1 MNNSEFFK
9 IVIVGHV
16 DHGKS
21 TVIGRLLA
29 DTNSLPEGRLEQV
42 KEQCAKN
49 ARPFEY
55 AFLLDALKDE
65 RLQGIT
71 IDMARCF
78 FKTAKR
84 KYLIM
89 DAPGHIEFL
98 KNMVTGAARAEAAL
112 LVIDANEGIMENSRR
127 HGYLLSMLG
136 LRQISVLV
144 NKMDL
149 VGYSREKFKE
159 IVSEY
164 SKFLDELKI
173 KPLSFIPISAS
184 NGENIASKSQK
195 MLWYSGVSV
204 LEQIDSFSKAAEKQ
218 NKPFRMPVQDIY
230 KFTEG
235 GDDRRIVAGT
245 VETGEISVG
254 DTAVF
259 LPSGK
264 ESVIASIEEFN
275 APKRTKVGSEK
286 ATGFTLKTQI
296 YIKPGEL
303 MCKKGEQMP
312 NVASKFQ
319 ANIFWMGRSPFIKG
333 KRYKLKIGSDRT
345 YAELSEILNVIDAA
359 ELNSFK
365 GKQQLDRHDVGLCVI
380 ETSKPIAFDLVEDIE
395 NCGRFVI
402 VDNYDIAGGGI
413 ILRKADEKETIFA
426 SHIKDREFAWEKG
439 FISPALRHSRN
450 HHKGKFVVFTG
461 DSSVL
466 AGECAKILEEELF
479 NFRFNAYYLGI
490 SSVIRGLEA
499 DMGAG
504 ETFDREEHIRRIGEL
519 ARIMTDAGLIFITSV
534 ERLDKFESEK
544 LRMLNLPNEIIV
556 VNVSKEEL
564 ERADANFNPSQ
575 STAEIVSGV
584 LKLLGTSNVIPN
596 YVI

>member
-1 MNNSEFFK
+1 MDNTDFFK

-29 DTNSLPEGRLEQV
+29 DTHSLPEGKLEQV

-78 FKTAKR
+78 FKTPKR

-89 DAPGHIEFL
+89 DAPGHVEFL

-112 LVIDANEGIMENSRR
+112 LVIDAHEGIMENSRR

-136 LRQISVLV
+136 LKQIAVAV

-149 VGYSREKFKE
+149 VGYSQERFEG
-159 IVSEY
+159 IVAEY
-164 SKFLDELKI
+164 TKFLAGLKI
-173 KPLSFIPISAS
+173 KPLGFIPISATK
-184 NGENIASKSQK
+184 GDNIASVSAETA
-195 MLWYSGVSV
+195 WYTGHTV
-204 LEQIDSFSKAAEKQ
+204 LGQIDAFTKGAGKDM
-218 NKPFRMPVQDIY
+218 KPFRMPVQDIY
-230 KFTEG
+230 KFTEE

-245 VETGEISVG
+245 VENGSISVG

-264 ESVIASIEEFN
+264 ESEISGIEEFS
-275 APKRTKVGSEK
+275 ATARTSVGPGK
-286 ATGFTLKTQI
+286 ATGITLKTQI
-296 YIKPGEL
+296 YIKPGEM
-303 MCKKGEQMP
+303 MCRRGDKLP
-312 NVASKFQ
+312 NVGSKFQ

-345 YAELSEILNVIDAA
+345 FAELSDIINVIDAA
-359 ELNSFK
+359 ELNTFK

-380 ETSKPIAFDLVEDIE
+380 ETSKPIAFDLVEEIE
-395 NCGRFVI
+395 DSGRFVI

-413 ILRKADEKETIFA
+413 IMRKTDESDTLFA
-426 SHIKDREFAWEKG
+426 SHIRQREFAWEKG
-439 FISPALRHSRN
+439 LIPTSLRSSRN
-450 HHKGKFVVFTG
+450 HHKGKFVVFTEDG
-461 DSSVL
+461 TEL
-466 AGECAKILEEELF
+466 AGECARVLEEELF
-479 NFRFNAYYLGI
+479 NMRFNAYYLGI
-490 SSVIRGLEA
+490 SSVLQGLDA
-499 DMGAG
+499 DMGG
-504 ETFDREEHIRRIGEL
+504 ETCDRDEHVRRIGEL

-544 LRMLNLPNEIIV
+544 LRMLNSPNEIVV
-556 VNVSKEEL
+556 VNISDEDL
-564 ERADANFNPSQ
+564 DMADANFAPEK
-575 STAEIVSGV
+575 TAPEIVSEV
-584 LKLLGTSNVIPN
+584 LRFLGTSNVIPN